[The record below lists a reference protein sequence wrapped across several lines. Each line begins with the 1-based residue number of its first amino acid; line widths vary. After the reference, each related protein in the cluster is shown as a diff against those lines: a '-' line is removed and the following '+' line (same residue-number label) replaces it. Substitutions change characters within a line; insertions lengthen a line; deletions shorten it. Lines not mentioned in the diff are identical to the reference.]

1 MPRNNTI
8 LGQLARLGRLGCAV
22 VALTCIGLSG
32 CTPFRASNLDA
43 SHADD
48 FFSPVGE
55 FRSVRDRQTT
65 PFAVTN
71 KGMQIDRSLGGYD

>member
-22 VALTCIGLSG
+22 VALTCLGLSG
-32 CTPFRASNLDA
+32 CMAFRVPDLDA
-43 SHADD
+43 PSADD
-48 FFSPVGE
+48 FFTPAGE
-55 FRSVRDRQTT
+55 FPPVRDRQTT

-71 KGMQIDRSLGGYD
+71 KGMQISSNLD